1 MQILTPFAGEVLVLV
16 MLIFLNARILF
27 TRRTRHD
34 ALAILAPLS
43 VVVIILQMLAWEIR
57 FAEIVIFALA
67 LITAILNYRSI
78 VRFSQDL
85 FVDSYSVK
93 FFVASILL
101 LLVSIFVLAAAIV
114 MRPVQM
120 QIGNYNVQVQRE
132 YFSCAISPN
141 FSEEDF
147 REANEI
153 SDKRNFTLYTFSNK
167 NVSAQKNTVVLFVG
181 DVLAETMNYEPYL
194 ILLARAGY
202 TVLAADLYGEDFS
215 DFRNLKPFRR
225 FFLLANFFQSEKS
238 AANKIEFRKQSLES
252 RTKDCSKIY
261 ESTYNALASIAK
273 NRYDEKGLFVVCDS
287 SSALSTEK
295 LDAIFG
301 KHFSA
306 PDARAFPRS
315 LNLADISDYATAG
328 FGFVAQTEP
337 LFAKIFLDVARDK
350 TSFAPSYCV
359 YATRQKIGD

>member
-225 FFLLANFFQSEKS
+225 FFLLANFFK
-238 AANKIEFRKQSLES
+238 AKNPP
-252 RTKDCSKIY
+252 RTKSNFANNLWKVAPKIVRKF
-261 ESTYNALASIAK
+261 TKALTTHSHPSQKIVTMK
-273 NRYDEKGLFVVCDS
+273 KDFL
-287 SSALSTEK
+287 SSAIQAALCPQKNSTRFLEN
-295 LDAIFG
+295 IF
-301 KHFSA
+301 
-306 PDARAFPRS
+306 PPPTRA
-315 LNLADISDYATAG
+315 
-328 FGFVAQTEP
+328 
-337 LFAKIFLDVARDK
+337 LFRAA
-350 TSFAPSYCV
+350 
-359 YATRQKIGD
+359 